1 MYHIILHSN
10 YLVVLSLVTLLLND
24 TFYNNFSFYTLLKQN
39 LILSCPFA
47 SILSLISSRESVT
60 TETIQKCFKA
70 CGFDTVCDE
79 ECVSV
84 PEETENEVEELT
96 ERLGEINVHYVQDCI
111 GEYAIPRAESLIVN
125 LVAEYID
132 EGDEED
138 DSALDKNGIL
148 AAVSDVSNKV
158 LIT

>member
-1 MYHIILHSN
+1 MI
-10 YLVVLSLVTLLLND
+10 V
-24 TFYNNFSFYTLLKQN
+24 
-39 LILSCPFA
+39 SCPFA
-47 SILSLISSRESVT
+47 SILSLISSWGSVT
-60 TETIQKCFKA
+60 TETIQKCFKEA
-70 CGFDTVCDE
+70 CGFDIVCDE

-84 PEETENEVEELT
+84 PEETENEVEELM
-96 ERLGEINVHYVQDCI
+96 ERLGEVDIHYVQDCI
-111 GEYAIPRAESLIVN
+111 GEYAIPCAESLIAN

-138 DSALDKNGIL
+138 DSALDKDGIL

>member
-1 MYHIILHSN
+1 MI
-10 YLVVLSLVTLLLND
+10 V
-24 TFYNNFSFYTLLKQN
+24 
-39 LILSCPFA
+39 SCPFA
-47 SILSLISSRESVT
+47 SILSLISSWGSVT
-60 TETIQKCFKA
+60 TETIQKCFKEA
-70 CGFDTVCDE
+70 CGFDIVCDE

-111 GEYAIPRAESLIVN
+111 GEYAIPRAAAESLIVN

-138 DSALDKNGIL
+138 DSALDKDGIL